1 VNAKART
8 SNAMLNLGIGAAFV
22 AWFAVVVNKR
32 AFDPPIYTALLAA
45 LMLTAIV
52 LTWLHEARRERQLD
66 ELELAGLSFGARWS
80 TAVLGFTVLLLLF
93 VAPLQDTI
101 VGFAEAYEDH
111 DSRPLPAP
119 VGVFTF
125 GFVVAIFIQM
135 ASKSA
140 LGAIW
145 MWTKR

>member
-1 VNAKART
+1 MKAPSRK
-8 SNAMLNLGIGAAFV
+8 SNAMLNLAIGTTFV
-22 AWFAVVVNKR
+22 AWIAVMVNKR
-32 AFDPPIYTALLAA
+32 AFDPPIHTALLAA

-66 ELELAGLSFGARWS
+66 ELELAGLSFGARWG
-80 TAVLGFTVLLLLF
+80 TAVLGFTVLLLFLT
-93 VAPLQDTI
+93 PLQDAI
-101 VGFAEAYEDH
+101 VQFAEAYEDH
-111 DSRPLPAP
+111 KSRPLPAP

-125 GFVVAIFIQM
+125 GFVVAIFIQI